1 MKTIRDANILI
12 GLLEQGELNQELS
25 AELGRDLKH
34 MGELSEDNPKVAYK
48 GTLTLKLN
56 IEVEGGEVH
65 IKGDIESKMPR
76 RPRRSSLF
84 WVTDD
89 GELSTEHPR
98 QHDMFATRDVSKDR
112 V

>member
-1 MKTIRDANILI
+1 MKTIRDAQILI
-12 GLLEQGELNQELS
+12 GMLEQGDLNQELS
-25 AELGRDLKH
+25 AELGRCLKH
-34 MGELSEDNPKVAYK
+34 MGELSEENPKAAYK

-56 IEVEGGEVH
+56 IDIEAGEVH
-65 IKGDIESKMPR
+65 IKADIESKMPR

-98 QHDMFATRDVSKDR
+98 QTDMFNPRDVTSGR
-112 V
+112 A